1 MRYSITLI
9 VRTQSSLMQPVNGA
23 QHPTLVN
30 VTALKMSFPSPALS
44 RHWSR
49 IVFIKW
55 GFIREKIKF

>member
-30 VTALKMSFPSPALS
+30 VTALKMSFPSHRLTHGIGLALFS
-44 RHWSR
+44 
-49 IVFIKW
+49 
-55 GFIREKIKF
+55 